1 MHKATKNKQSFNQ
14 IWQTEVLQYCT
25 PPTKMSPQIQAVE
38 SNNPLTNLAT
48 IYASRV
54 LLLLL
59 TAFKYTNLSPSNIN
73 TFDKVKLYLDK
84 LSSISQHLHQ
94 LLYHG
99 LEFERLEKLNI
110 TYGAAFPKLISIAQQ
125 IDSGVSKFML
135 DKKDKRVTI
144 HAIIDL
150 LHGFRFDN
158 NLDMLFN
165 LLIKTNETNH
175 NLKILTFGTKNSL
188 LIQSI
193 NNNSQLE
200 AYSHDIGRWRENY
213 LLGLLYDTPQSKS
226 YLQDILCQ
234 ESLQNLSYDY
244 IVLSANST
252 KKFPDYDIDYYK
264 HFTNLNDDKINQKL
278 NRLQHIFNTH
288 EDILR
293 LRMGNSNLFLYHIL
307 FALQKLKPNTGQ
319 LFLLIKDSDSFNNYI
334 MIEYLQP
341 YITGII
347 YLKSKHENRILYILE
362 WQKKLN
368 HREVYY
374 INVELDKPKNNLYQY
389 LQRYNGQCGSPW
401 NYLLSQDNLL
411 RVKTFDDFFI
421 SGIKLHNLYQF
432 NLFNSASHRNS
443 DNIDKYFDLLRF
455 RLPTVAQHNTITQFI
470 QINTD
475 NLQHDTLC
483 KQHLKYITEETFHNL
498 FIMYNDELKA
508 GDIIINRKYTPHNLN
523 CILLEDSDFINELG
537 DPIRLI
543 PNDNIHILRLNDDY
557 RNDFLSKYTTI
568 RNFYIIF
575 HQLIKLHLQNK
586 PPQKYHTFSH
596 KDISSFIIPA
606 ISPQQL
612 DILSEK
618 YNQYRLL
625 QERIQSTQNE
635 LYNILDSLTK

>member
-14 IWQTEVLQYCT
+14 IWQTEVLQHCI
-25 PPTKMSPQIQAVE
+25 PPTKRPPQIQAAE
-38 SNNPLTNLAT
+38 NDNPLTNLAT
-48 IYASRV
+48 IYASRI

-59 TAFKYTNLSPSNIN
+59 TAFKYTDLTPSNIN
-73 TFDKVKLYLDK
+73 TFDEVKLYLDK
-84 LSSISQHLHQ
+84 LSSISQHLYQ

-99 LEFERLEKLNI
+99 LEFERLDKLNI
-110 TYGAAFPKLISIAQQ
+110 TYGTAFPKLINIAQQ

-165 LLIKTNETNH
+165 LLIKANKTDH
-175 NLKILTFGTKNSL
+175 SLKILTFGSKNSL

-193 NNNSQLE
+193 NNDSQLE

-213 LLGLLYDTPQSKS
+213 LLSLLYDTPQSKS
-226 YLQDILCQ
+226 YLQDILWQ
-234 ESLQNLSYDY
+234 ESLKNLSYDY

-264 HFTNLNDDKINQKL
+264 RFANIDKDKINHEFS
-278 NRLQHIFNTH
+278 RLQHIFNIH

-293 LRMGNSNLFLYHIL
+293 LRIGHSNLFLYHVL

-334 MIEYLQP
+334 IIEYLQT

-347 YLKSKHENRILYILE
+347 YLKSRNGNRILYILE
-362 WQKKLN
+362 WNKKLN
-368 HREVYY
+368 NREVYHAN
-374 INVELDKPKNNLYQY
+374 IELDEPKNDLYQQ
-389 LQRYNGQCGSPW
+389 LQKYEGQYNSPW
-401 NYLLSQDNLL
+401 NYLLSQKNTLKI
-411 RVKTFDDFFI
+411 KTFDDFLI
-421 SGIKLHNLYQF
+421 SGTKLHKLYQF
-432 NLFNSASHRNS
+432 NLFNLSNHRDS
-443 DNIDKYFDLLRF
+443 DSIDKYFDLLRF
-455 RLPTVAQHNTITQFI
+455 RLPTAPQHSTVTQFI

-483 KQHLKYITEETFHNL
+483 KLHLKYITEDTFHNL

-523 CILLEDSDFINELG
+523 CILLEESDFINERGL
-537 DPIRLI
+537 PIRLI
-543 PNDNIHILRLNDDY
+543 PNDNINILRLNDDY
-557 RNDFLSKYTTI
+557 RNDFLSKYINI

-575 HQLIKLHLQNK
+575 YQLIKLHLQNS
-586 PPQKYHTFSH
+586 PPQQYYTFSR
-596 KDISSFIIPA
+596 KDISSFIIPP
-606 ISPQQL
+606 ISIQQL

-625 QERIQSTQNE
+625 QERIQSTKNE
-635 LYNILDSLTK
+635 LHNILDSLTK